1 MREAE
6 LRAARDQAEAAS
18 NSKSQFLANMSHEL
32 RTPLNAVIGFSE
44 IMKTELLGPI
54 GTETYRGYS
63 HSIHDSARHLLGII
77 NDILD
82 ISSIESGSPRLHEGI
97 HEPEQIC
104 QSVIGL
110 VAGRADTGAGEAGGQ
125 CRSRNRPA
133 VRRRAH
139 AEADAD
145 QPGRQRDQVQP
156 EGRKHRDQGD
166 ARPGRSC
173 TAASCSRSRTRAS
186 ASPRTTSRAS

>member
-1 MREAE
+1 
-6 LRAARDQAEAAS
+6 
-18 NSKSQFLANMSHEL
+18 MSHEL

-63 HSIHDSARHLLGII
+63 HSIHDSAKHLLGII

-104 QSVIGL
+104 QSSS
-110 VAGRADTGAGEAGGQ
+110 ACRRARRPGAGKWWSTSTPTDLLSRRV
-125 CRSRNRPA
+125 RS
-133 VRRRAH
+133 
-139 AEADAD
+139 DAD
-145 QPGRQRDQVQP
+145 NRSAMRQVQP
-156 EGRKHRDQGD
+156 EGR
-166 ARPGRSC
+166 A
-173 TAASCSRSRTRAS
+173 SRSR
-186 ASPRTTSRAS
+186 